1 MVFVLDGFTGA
12 AEAHLG
18 LWERGRVRSAA
29 SAKAATERAVKKLI
43 GYSKVF
49 PIGRPAALRYSGRLK
64 DQDGDQSG
72 ARSDWD
78 KALQA
83 AQTLR
88 MPFEEALTTLN
99 LGRLDGDSER
109 LQHARDLF
117 ERLGARHFVDV
128 TNQALRG

>member
-1 MVFVLDGFTGA
+1 
-12 AEAHLG
+12 
-18 LWERGRVRSAA
+18 
-29 SAKAATERAVKKLI
+29 
-43 GYSKVF
+43 
-49 PIGRPAALRYSGRLK
+49 
-64 DQDGDQSG
+64 
-72 ARSDWD
+72 
-78 KALQA
+78 
-83 AQTLR
+83 